1 MEIASDLHDDIGST
15 LNSVKIFAHLAMKD
29 REKEPH
35 LERIEQSLA
44 EASAGLRDLIWV
56 LDDTQDNVQELL
68 DRIKKFALPV
78 CHANEIE
85 FRCDATGDLAERPL
99 SKNIKRNLLLIVK
112 EAINNSFKYAACTRI
127 ELRVDADRNKLVVT
141 VRDNGKGF
149 VDDQIT
155 PGYGLRNIRQRA
167 VQIRFDVHIHSSA
180 AGGTSIV
187 LKEK

>member
-1 MEIASDLHDDIGST
+1 MTG
-15 LNSVKIFAHLAMKD
+15 
-29 REKEPH
+29 
-35 LERIEQSLA
+35 
-44 EASAGLRDLIWV
+44 
-56 LDDTQDNVQELL
+56 VQTC
-68 DRIKKFALPV
+68 ALPISV

-85 FRCDATGDLAERPL
+85 FRCTATGDLAERPL
-99 SKNIKRNLLLIVK
+99 SKNNKRNLLLILK

-167 VQIRFDVHIHSSA
+167 VQIRFDVRIHSSA
-180 AGGTSIV
+180 ADGTSIV